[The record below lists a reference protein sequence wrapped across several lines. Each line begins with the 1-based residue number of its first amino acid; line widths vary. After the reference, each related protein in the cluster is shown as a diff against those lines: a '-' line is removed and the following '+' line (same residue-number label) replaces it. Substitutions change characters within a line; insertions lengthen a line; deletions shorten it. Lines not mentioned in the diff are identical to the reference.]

1 MDLFSYKNGDLYCE
15 EVLVDKLAEEYGTP
29 MYVYS
34 ANTIRNHVRNFQQA
48 FKEVQAVICYSVK
61 VCSNIN
67 ILKMVASM
75 GESFDVVSGGEL
87 YRVLQAGGD
96 VSRVVYAGV
105 GKTDPEIRY
114 AIEQGIGYFNIE
126 SEAEL
131 ENIIAIASEMG
142 KVVNCAL
149 RVNPDVDPKTHTY
162 TSTGKKESK
171 FGVDIERAVKVF
183 ETYGRNPN
191 IRLCGIHLHIG
202 SPVYTIEPYVEA
214 IGKTMLMIDQLRQG
228 GFVIDTL
235 DIGGGFAADY
245 TTGKAP
251 SPADYAKAIVP
262 LIKGKGL
269 KIILEPGRSIMGT
282 SAILVSRVSYTKTSG
297 EKNFAIIDGAMND
310 LIRPMLYGAF
320 HFIWPTKVSPAHS
333 IRERK
338 EVMDMPGLIKT
349 DVVGPICESGD
360 FLAQDRM
367 LPPMKRGD
375 LLAAFTAGAYSFSMS
390 SQYNSRPRAIELLVD
405 GSDVTVIRRRESWS
419 DLIAAE
425 QF

>member
-1 MDLFSYKNGDLYCE
+1 MDLFNYKNGKLYCE
-15 EVLVDKLAEEYGTP
+15 DIAVEELASEFGTP
-29 MYVYS
+29 LYIYS
-34 ANTIRNHVRNFQQA
+34 ANTIKRHIDNFQQA
-48 FKEVQAVICYSVK
+48 FKDVPTTICYSVK

-67 ILKMVASM
+67 ILKMVAAQ
-75 GESFDVVSGGEL
+75 GEAFDVVSGGEL

-96 VSRVVYAGV
+96 PGRVVYAGV
-105 GKTDPEIRY
+105 GKTDSEIRY
-114 AIEQGIGYFNIE
+114 AIEQKIGYFNIE

-131 ENIIAIASEMG
+131 ENIIKIAGEMG

-162 TSTGKKESK
+162 TTTGKKESK
-171 FGVDIERAVKVF
+171 FGVDIERAINVF

-202 SPVYTIEPYVEA
+202 SPVYTVEPYVEA
-214 IGKTMLMIDQLRQG
+214 ITKTLAMIDELRTR

-235 DIGGGFAADY
+235 DIGGGYAADY

-251 SPADYAKAIVP
+251 SPADYARQIIP
-262 LIKGKGL
+262 LVKDKGL
-269 KIILEPGRSIMGT
+269 KIILEPGRSIMGNA
-282 SAILVSRVSYTKTSG
+282 AIMVSRVNYTKTSG

-320 HFIWPTKVSPAHS
+320 HFIWPVNVSEKFA
-333 IRERK
+333 ITDRQ

-375 LLAAFTAGAYSFSMS
+375 LLAAYTAGAYGYAMA
-390 SQYNSRPRAIELLVD
+390 SQYNSRPRAVEVLVD
-405 GSDVTVIRRRESWS
+405 GSQAKIIRRRETWA
-419 DLIAAE
+419 DLVAPELI
-425 QF
+425 